1 MTYETHQCTYLTE
14 VVKTLCLQHVSLERN
29 VSLKKIVID
38 DKEYDLS
45 SPSENALVQL
55 RNINFVDQQ
64 ILQRNNELQ
73 ISETAR
79 MGYKAAFEKELAKA
93 KD

>member
-1 MTYETHQCTYLTE
+1 
-14 VVKTLCLQHVSLERN
+14 VN
-29 VSLKKIVID
+29 LKKIVID

-55 RNINFVDQQ
+55 RNIEFVDQQ

-79 MGYKAAFEKELAKA
+79 IGYKAAFEKELAKA